1 MSIWPIYTGTGV
13 PHDGIDQLPAPPNW
27 RAFDGGP
34 PLPTLGLPDPGT
46 ARRLGSLESYGEVSW
61 HPDDEQV
68 QMVNAALFLRR
79 PLLVTGRPGTGKSTL
94 AYSIARELELG
105 PVLRWPITSRS
116 TLLEGIYHYDAI
128 GRLREENLRQ
138 LRAQAHRGTEPVVN
152 ELHPAGDT
160 SFVGDIGKHL
170 RLGPLGTALLPYEKP
185 RMLLID
191 EIDKSDIDLPSD
203 LLNVFEEGEYEI
215 GELARLPEQVGP
227 VQVMTSDLG
236 GTAEVSRGHVRCLA
250 FPFVLLTSN
259 GEREFPPAFLRRCL
273 RLELKPPDPAQV
285 AAIVTAHL
293 GPEAMASAERQ
304 VREFLERRSRSEV
317 TTDQLLNAI
326 YLATSGSRHEG
337 RSADEVAAL
346 DSIARAVMRPLSGPE

>member
-34 PLPTLGLPDPGT
+34 PLPTPGQADPGT
-46 ARRLGSLESYGEVSW
+46 ARRLGSLESYAEVSW
-61 HPDDEQV
+61 SPDDEQV

-94 AYSIARELELG
+94 AYSIARELKLG

-128 GRLREENLRQ
+128 GRLREENIRQ
-138 LRAQAHRGTEPVVN
+138 LRAQAHREAEPGAN
-152 ELHPAGDT
+152 ELDSAGEA
-160 SFVGDIGKHL
+160 SFVGDIGKHI

-227 VQVMTSDLG
+227 VRVMTSDLG

-273 RLELKPPDPAQV
+273 RLDLKPPDPAQV
-285 AAIVTAHL
+285 AAIVTSHL

-304 VREFLERRSRSEV
+304 VREFLEQRARSEV

-326 YLATSGSRHEG
+326 YLVTSGSRREG
-337 RSADEVAAL
+337 RSADEVTSL
-346 DSIARAVMRPLSGPE
+346 DSVARAVMRPLSGPE

>member
-1 MSIWPIYTGTGV
+1 MSVWPIYTGTGM
-13 PHDGIDQLPAPPNW
+13 PHNGIDRLPAPPNW
-27 RAFDGGP
+27 RTFDGGP
-34 PLPTLGLPDPGT
+34 PLPSPGQVDPGT
-46 ARRLGSLESYGEVSW
+46 TRRLGSPVNSPETGWV
-61 HPDDEQV
+61 PDDEQV

-94 AYSIARELELG
+94 AYSIAKELKLG

-116 TLLEGIYHYDAI
+116 TLLEGLYRYDAI

-138 LRAQAHRGTEPVVN
+138 LRARGLGGAEPIG
-152 ELHPAGDT
+152 EDSKSALA
-160 SFVGDIGKHL
+160 GDIGKHL

-185 RMLLID
+185 RVLLID

-203 LLNVFEEGEYEI
+203 LLNVFEEGEFELD
-215 GELARLPEQVGP
+215 ELARLPEEAGP
-227 VQVMTSDLG
+227 VKVMTADPG
-236 GTAEVSRGHVRCLA
+236 GNAEIHRGHVRCLA

-273 RLELKPPDPAQV
+273 RLDLKPPDSAQI

-293 GPEAMASAERQ
+293 GPQATALAEGQ
-304 VREFLERRSRSEV
+304 VREFLERRARSEV

-326 YLATSGSRHEG
+326 YLVTSGSRYQEH
-337 RSADEVAAL
+337 SADDVASL
-346 DSIARAVMRPLSGPE
+346 DAIASAVMRPLSGPE